1 MTDFESRF
9 AFDSLT
15 ASVTH
20 GDLGFGAGNLF
31 FAEARAAVISL
42 DGLIA
47 GGTLM
52 GAELADAMALR
63 DQTDAYI
70 TAFEARVAGGR
81 LIPTAPSAAGIQMSD
96 RFASFVASFE
106 ALGLELP
113 ALALPMAATA
123 ADLPR
128 WFENEPVAGMLPRGL
143 RRGLTFGEAEFSVRL
158 GVIDQITRR
167 STHGAPEGEPP
178 PEDPAPDTPAAGA
191 PPDSGL
197 VAGEAVTEAVT
208 AGATVGDGRRGI
220 RLRTTVGVLFR
231 LPTASASGLP
241 YEEPTD
247 FVGIPIG
254 DGQRDVELSVFQDV
268 ALGEWLL
275 FRAAARY
282 GIQLADDVVLR
293 VHPPD
298 RPYAFSSTSAV
309 VHRDLGDYFQLLLR
323 PAISLNSAI
332 SVGLEYDYWRLSE
345 GVYSIADPPPDFPV
359 PDATP
364 LALETAQSRHMVGVG
379 ITYDMSS
386 ARTREDLTVDRSPVR
401 SPWLFNISLRRSV
414 AGSGGQ
420 TPAAFRYAAS
430 FRLPIRVF

>member
-1 MTDFESRF
+1 VFWNWSEQFAFDSPLPDSPDGAREPLFADLDGPIAARLFPGPDPFIDDLNLAAGALGFDPVEGSDFSLGSLDFSAVNAERRTLDIGFEMGILSRLAVGVRAPIVMTDFESRF

-113 ALALPMAATA
+113 ALALPRAATA

-128 WFENEPVAGMLPRGL
+128 WFENEPVAGMLPGGL

-208 AGATVGDGRRGI
+208 DRHS
-220 RLRTTVGVLFR
+220 R
-231 LPTASASGLP
+231 LP
-241 YEEPTD
+241 
-247 FVGIPIG
+247 
-254 DGQRDVELSVFQDV
+254 
-268 ALGEWLL
+268 W
-275 FRAAARY
+275 
-282 GIQLADDVVLR
+282 
-293 VHPPD
+293 
-298 RPYAFSSTSAV
+298 SAV
-309 VHRDLGDYFQLLLR
+309 
-323 PAISLNSAI
+323 
-332 SVGLEYDYWRLSE
+332 
-345 GVYSIADPPPDFPV
+345 
-359 PDATP
+359 
-364 LALETAQSRHMVGVG
+364 
-379 ITYDMSS
+379 
-386 ARTREDLTVDRSPVR
+386 
-401 SPWLFNISLRRSV
+401 
-414 AGSGGQ
+414 Q
-420 TPAAFRYAAS
+420 T
-430 FRLPIRVF
+430 